1 MRPRGGCHYPENG
14 YCDFSTTCELSPR
27 TLKRTLQRV
36 LLGIRQNCG
45 GQSVRKIV
53 LVAGRGSL
61 AGLKLAI
68 GNSCLLS
75 LDIVNCPVSPS
86 TFVYSAEWILLKSSY
101 FPH

>member
-1 MRPRGGCHYPENG
+1 MDIVISALRVNCHQEHLNVPCRGSYWASDKTARGE
-14 YCDFSTTCELSPR
+14 
-27 TLKRTLQRV
+27 
-36 LLGIRQNCG
+36 
-45 GQSVRKIV
+45 SVRKIV